1 MMNRR
6 PSLIVLLALQVVALI
21 VYPPSFFDTAAQ
33 AAVLPPIF
41 LLLML
46 LALIGMNTGT
56 LTPILG
62 RVSLVF
68 IQGINLVIRL
78 MMLFPNL
85 LNLDGSWDIAF
96 LIAEFVGLGLS
107 WYVINNG
114 NPPGQYAAAA
124 PTGSLMLPA
133 G

>member
-85 LNLDGSWDIAF
+85 LNPDGSWDIAF

-107 WYVINNG
+107 WYVINQMETRPVNTLLLRQQG
-114 NPPGQYAAAA
+114 A
-124 PTGSLMLPA
+124 
-133 G
+133 

>member
-107 WYVINNG
+107 WYVINQMETRPVNTLLLRQQG
-114 NPPGQYAAAA
+114 A
-124 PTGSLMLPA
+124 
-133 G
+133 

>member
-1 MMNRR
+1 MTNHR
-6 PSLIVLLALQVVALI
+6 PSLIVLLVLQVVALVI
-21 VYPPSFFDTAAQ
+21 YPPSFFDTAAQ

-85 LNLDGSWDIAF
+85 LNPDGSWDIIF
-96 LIAEFVGLGLS
+96 LIAEFVALGLS
-107 WYVINNG
+107 WYVISEMENRPVNTLLLRQQG
-114 NPPGQYAAAA
+114 A
-124 PTGSLMLPA
+124 
-133 G
+133 